1 MKRGNNFMNTGF
13 LNWRRVLIGA
23 QILCLTAVAAI
34 FVVSPFVALAG
45 CGNNNNNNVNVV
57 KNLNIVGTT
66 LQVSQTI
73 TPGLKILNAALPCP
87 TAGIIAPKTNFT
99 LKDLT
104 PGTWITGVYK
114 GVLFQGTIFKI
125 SVVNNNEKVAE
136 VWIAD
141 PAKNTKNVKP
151 GLIVKNVS
159 LANIPA
165 A

>member
-1 MKRGNNFMNTGF
+1 MKRGYNFMNTGF

-45 CGNNNNNNVNVV
+45 CGNNNNVNVV
-57 KNLNIVGTT
+57 KNLDIVGTT

-73 TPGLKILNAALPCP
+73 PRGLKILNAALPGP

-125 SVVNNNEKVAE
+125 SEVNNNEKVAE

-141 PAKNTKNVKP
+141 PARNDKNVKP
-151 GLIVKNVS
+151 VLIVKNVS
-159 LANIPA
+159 LANIQ
-165 A
+165 

>member
-45 CGNNNNNNVNVV
+45 CGNNNNVNVV
-57 KNLNIVGTT
+57 KNLDIVGTT

-73 TPGLKILNAALPCP
+73 PRGLKILNAALPGP

-125 SVVNNNEKVAE
+125 SEVNNNEKVAE

-141 PAKNTKNVKP
+141 PARNDKNVKP
-151 GLIVKNVS
+151 GLIV